1 MRKFLAVIA
10 VLAGLA
16 GAVYCAFFVWFI
28 AMMRGWSHV
37 RDPGGDAEGYLI
49 FAAGLV
55 VSGLA
60 IFWGIRQLRRPKTE
74 AASLPED

>member
-1 MRKFLAVIA
+1 LRKFLAVIA
-10 VLAGLA
+10 VLSGLA
-16 GAVYCAFFVWFI
+16 GAVYCTFFIWFI

-37 RDPGGDAEGYLI
+37 SDPGGDTEGYLF